1 MLIIKISDSIS
12 NILSSLVI
20 PIYIVLLVSSFLFV
34 VSKFLKAIFEIDKFR
49 NKTKSLVKD
58 MDEAYKFMNETIH
71 LFKRNQKEMSEE
83 MKIISKTM
91 EKIKLRL
98 ENYLNLIDEKIKN
111 EK

>member
-1 MLIIKISDSIS
+1 MKINDSLL
-12 NILSSLVI
+12 NVLNSLVI

-71 LFKRNQKEMSEE
+71 LFKHNQKKMSEE
-83 MKIISKTM
+83 MQIISETM

-98 ENYLNLIDEKIKN
+98 ESYLNLIEKNKN
-111 EK
+111 NKMEE

>member
-1 MLIIKISDSIS
+1 LLIIKINNSLS

-83 MKIISKTM
+83 MKIISETM
-91 EKIKLRL
+91 GKIKLRL

-111 EK
+111 KK